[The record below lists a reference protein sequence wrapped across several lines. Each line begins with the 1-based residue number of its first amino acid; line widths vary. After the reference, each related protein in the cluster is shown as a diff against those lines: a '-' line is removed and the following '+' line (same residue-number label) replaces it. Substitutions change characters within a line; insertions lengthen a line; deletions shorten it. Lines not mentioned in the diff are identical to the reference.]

1 MNNGAQGGQSAQGQ
15 PSSAQQQQQQQQKRQ
30 IPLFKP
36 DQMRNLPDQFSAE
49 DKLKWEQGLRALWGQ
64 IEKFGPETPQHQEA
78 KRKLFEFS
86 RTLTT
91 KLHNARVQQQQQQN
105 GGSQARPPSQGQPT
119 QSGESSA
126 PNPNAAQQPRPQPK
140 ISPKVMEHVSNFP
153 YVLPPHLAQGSPEA
167 LKWLQDA
174 KNRYLKALVA
184 METARE
190 RVGAIEAVIQKRNDE
205 GKPLSPEEEKDLKE
219 KKDVVQKTHAEAK
232 NFVDGFRQ
240 QQAQLK
246 QANAQAQGNAPQ
258 SAGGANTNNAGQA
271 PARPQMNPQ
280 QVPNPASQNT
290 QTINAAIEA
299 ARNQQMGGAR
309 TSISNG
315 QISQPPQLPGQVA
328 ASQMVNMPPQGGQQ
342 PNIKTEA
349 GVPAPLNTA
358 ITQMQGNQ
366 GRSMQNNSPQSAV
379 PRSAGPPQSATS
391 QNPNN
396 PNNPVA
402 LSHSDALHHAA
413 RSYSSGQPSVMG
425 HSHPSVPQPR
435 ESSNIITN
443 KMPIPKHL
451 PERAAA
457 PPTPVQINQ
466 SRPTYSGGPSNV
478 GNGVIS
484 QPVLAKTPGYNME
497 GEGDRVLSK
506 KKLDE
511 LVRQVTGGGQG
522 LEDGM
527 GLTPDVEEVRYYRL
541 PTSKDAAYPL
551 CTLSLSSISVSP
563 FYLVTSL

>member
-1 MNNGAQGGQSAQGQ
+1 MNNVAQGGQPAQGQ
-15 PSSAQQQQQQQQKRQ
+15 PSGAQQQQQQKRQ

-49 DKLKWEQGLRALWGQ
+49 DKSKWEQGLRALWGQ

-105 GGSQARPPSQGQPT
+105 GGAQARPPSQGQSQQT
-119 QSGESSA
+119 QGGESSA
-126 PNPNAAQQPRPQPK
+126 PNPNTAQQPRPQPK
-140 ISPKVMEHVSNFP
+140 ISPKLMEHVSNFP

-190 RVGAIEAVIQKRNDE
+190 RVAAIEAAIQKRNDE

-219 KKDVVQKTHAEAK
+219 KKDTAQKTHAEAK
-232 NFVDGFRQ
+232 NYVDGFRQ

-309 TSISNG
+309 TSIPNG

-328 ASQMVNMPPQGGQQ
+328 ASQMMNQGGQG

-358 ITQMQGNQ
+358 VTQVQGNQ
-366 GRSMQNNSPQSAV
+366 GRPMQNNSPQSAV

-391 QNPNN
+391 QNQ
-396 PNNPVA
+396 NNPVA

-527 GLTPDVEEVRYYRL
+527 GLTPDVEEVRYFRL
-541 PTSKDAAYPL
+541 LTS
-551 CTLSLSSISVSP
+551 
-563 FYLVTSL
+563 